1 MTTVG
6 TESPATIMVIDDHPL
21 LRRGVRQLLEIEE
34 DLSLVFDTGSPREG
48 LEQALAQEPDM
59 LLLDL
64 NMPDIDGLELLKQ
77 LRDGGFAGRIIMYTV
92 SDQEDN
98 VVDALRSGADGY
110 LLKDMEPEALVH
122 QLRQA
127 TLGRMAISDDLT
139 SLLARAL
146 RSQRRRDR
154 SQPGRPYPARA
165 RNPSGTR
172 RRHVQ
177 QADRPQA
184 GNHRGHGQGPRQ
196 APAEKAPAALPGRS
210 RGLGRAAGTCA
221 RSLKCAFPAV
231 TTKEPGGSRQ
241 TATGLGI
248 VL

>member
-146 RSQRRRDR
+146 RSQRH
-154 SQPGRPYPARA
+154 AETA
-165 RNPSGTR
+165 PSLDVLTR
-172 RRHVQ
+172 REREILQELAAGMSNKLIARKLEITEGTVKVHVKHLLKKLRLRSRVEAAVWAVQ
-177 QADRPQA
+177 Q
-184 GNHRGHGQGPRQ
+184 GL
-196 APAEKAPAALPGRS
+196 APDH
-210 RGLGRAAGTCA
+210 
-221 RSLKCAFPAV
+221 
-231 TTKEPGGSRQ
+231 
-241 TATGLGI
+241 
-248 VL
+248 

>member
-1 MTTVG
+1 MTTVD

-21 LRRGVRQLLEIEE
+21 LRRGVRQLLEIED
-34 DLSLVFDTGSPREG
+34 DLTLVFDTGSPREG

-64 NMPDIDGLELLKQ
+64 NMPEIDGLELLRR

-110 LLKDMEPEALVH
+110 LLKDMEPEELVH

-139 SLLARAL
+139 NLLARAL
-146 RSQRRRDR
+146 RSQRHAETAPTLDVL
-154 SQPGRPYPARA
+154 
-165 RNPSGTR
+165 TR
-172 RRHVQ
+172 REREILHELAAGMSNKLIARKLEITEGTVKVHVKHLLKKLRLRSRVEAAVWAVQ
-177 QADRPQA
+177 Q
-184 GNHRGHGQGPRQ
+184 GL
-196 APAEKAPAALPGRS
+196 APDH
-210 RGLGRAAGTCA
+210 
-221 RSLKCAFPAV
+221 
-231 TTKEPGGSRQ
+231 
-241 TATGLGI
+241 
-248 VL
+248 